1 MGKVEFLKM
10 AGLKQSGQRGAP
22 VIQRQAEVESEECVS
37 QPDPCPQCGVEVGW
51 GSLPARKSPLALLL
65 RYGYYRRCPMCKK
78 ETEVQI

>member
-1 MGKVEFLKM
+1 MGKDEFLKK
-10 AGLKQSGQRGAP
+10 AGLQQSVQRSTPAIQQGAD
-22 VIQRQAEVESEECVS
+22 VDSEEAAL